1 MKFFITIFFVAI
13 LLATSSKAQKSNAP
27 SFQYG
32 VKTGVNFSSI
42 KFSDNGTSETR
53 SGTGFLAGFY
63 VALPMGNSFKIQPEL
78 FYNNINGKIDEETT
92 NLNYLSLSVLAKY
105 SFNSSGFA
113 VLGGPQIGFLQS
125 AKNTDNGV
133 TEDVESYF
141 KSNDFSL
148 VVGAEYSFPSG
159 INFSARYNA
168 GLANVFKGI
177 NITYNPT
184 VKLSAF
190 TIALGYSFGKK

>member
-27 SFQYG
+27 SVQYG
-32 VKTGVNFSSI
+32 VKTGVNFSDI
-42 KFSDNGTSETR
+42 KFSDNGTSETA

-63 VALPMGNSFKIQPEL
+63 AALPIGSTFKIQPEL
-78 FYNNINGKIDEETT
+78 FYNNINGKSDDVTL
-92 NLNYLSLSVLAKY
+92 NLNYLSLSVLAKHG
-105 SFNSSGFA
+105 FNNTGFSILA
-113 VLGGPQIGFLQS
+113 GPQIGFLLS
-125 AKNTDNGV
+125 AKETYKGV
-133 TEDVESYF
+133 TTDYTSEA

-168 GLANVFKGI
+168 GLANVAKNTDPTDNF
-177 NITYNPT
+177 T

>member
-1 MKFFITIFFVAI
+1 MKFYITIFFVAI

-27 SFQYG
+27 SVQYG
-32 VKTGVNFSSI
+32 VKTGVNFSDI
-42 KFSDNGTSETR
+42 KFSENGTSETA

-63 VALPMGNSFKIQPEL
+63 VALPMGNNFKIQPEL
-78 FYNNINGKIDEETT
+78 FYNNINGKMDEETL
-92 NLNYLSLSVLAKY
+92 NLNYLSLSVLPKY
-105 SFNSSGFA
+105 SFNSTGFSILA
-113 VLGGPQIGFLQS
+113 GPQIGFLLS

-133 TEDVESYF
+133 TEDVKNYF

-148 VVGAEYSFPSG
+148 VVGAEYAFPGG

-177 NITYNPT
+177 NTTDKTT